1 MKILAIDYGE
11 ARTGLA
17 ICDRTEFFF
26 FFLGTLEERDFA
38 KLVTKIVYTIR
49 EYGAEAVVVGLPV
62 NMDGSHGEKAEKC
75 KRLADTLMKL
85 TGLPVALWDERQTT
99 MQAANYLNET
109 NVRGAKRKEI
119 IDQVAATIILESFLA
134 RRKNE
139 KMQAQK
145 EKSDIE

>member
-17 ICDRTEFFF
+17 ICDRTEFLASP
-26 FFLGTLEERDFA
+26 LGTLEERDFA

-119 IDQVAATIILESFLA
+119 IDQVGATIILKSFLA

>member
-17 ICDRTEFFF
+17 ICDRTEFLASP
-26 FFLGTLEERDFA
+26 LGTLEERDFA
-38 KLVTKIVYTIR
+38 KLVAKIVYTIR

>member
-17 ICDRTEFFF
+17 ICDRTEFLASP
-26 FFLGTLEERDFA
+26 LGTLEERDFA

-75 KRLADTLMKL
+75 KRLAETLMKL

>member
-17 ICDRTEFFF
+17 ICDRTEFLASP
-26 FFLGTLEERDFA
+26 LGTLEERDFA

-75 KRLADTLMKL
+75 KRLADTIMKL